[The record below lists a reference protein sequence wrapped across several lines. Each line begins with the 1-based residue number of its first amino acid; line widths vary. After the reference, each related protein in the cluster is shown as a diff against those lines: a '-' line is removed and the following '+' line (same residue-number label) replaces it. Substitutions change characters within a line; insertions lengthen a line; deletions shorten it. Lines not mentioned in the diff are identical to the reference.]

1 LNNKTIYNTH
11 NIVAQVRVARD
22 RDTDRKRGFGF
33 VDFYDENTARAAC
46 TKLAGMQVR
55 TFMCMSVYVYVC
67 ICVCL
72 FCTGVLFSI
81 S

>member
-1 LNNKTIYNTH
+1 M
-11 NIVAQVRVARD
+11 RVARD

-67 ICVCL
+67 
-72 FCTGVLFSI
+72 FVLVSYLVFHEPI
-81 S
+81 N

>member
-1 LNNKTIYNTH
+1 M
-11 NIVAQVRVARD
+11 RVARD

-55 TFMCMSVYVYVC
+55 TFMCLSVYVYVC
-67 ICVCL
+67 FALVSYLVFHEPINY
-72 FCTGVLFSI
+72 I
-81 S
+81 